1 MRASDRES
9 VDLKLY
15 RYLKTTCIGF
25 ILKGWESYL

>member
-9 VDLKLY
+9 VDLKLH
-15 RYLKTTCIGF
+15 RYLKAVCIGF